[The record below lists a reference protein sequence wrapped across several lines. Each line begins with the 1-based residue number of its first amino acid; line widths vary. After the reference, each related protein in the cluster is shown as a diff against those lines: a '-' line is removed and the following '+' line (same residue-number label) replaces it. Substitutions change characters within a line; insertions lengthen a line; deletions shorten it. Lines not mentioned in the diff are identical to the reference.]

1 MKTLK
6 KRREKKIVKGF
17 RILEI
22 KDLLQ
27 IRGGEGTLKD
37 GLL

>member
-6 KRREKKIVKGF
+6 KRSEKKIVKGF

-27 IRGGEGTLKD
+27 IRGGEGTIKD
-37 GLL
+37 VVL

>member
-17 RILEI
+17 KSIEI
-22 KDLLQ
+22 NELSQ
-27 IRGGEGTLKD
+27 IRGGEGTIKD
-37 GLL
+37 VVL